1 MIRQRLAAS
10 PVLLVL
16 ISVVSVQLGSSLAKD
31 LYAHATPLG
40 VAWLRLVFAALIL
53 GALTRPK
60 IRDRSL
66 PEWREVV
73 GYGLAMAAMNA
84 TFYLSIQRIPIGM
97 AVTFEFL
104 GPLTLAVLGSRR
116 ARDLLWVVLAGVG
129 VATLGFSPG
138 ELDPIGVGLALL
150 AGTFW
155 ALYIVMAAR
164 VGRHWSGVTG
174 VTVATWVGAVGL
186 TVPLLILG
194 QVPGPQP
201 RVWAMGAVVALLA
214 SVISYGLEMV
224 ALRRLPKG
232 VFGILMSTEPAA
244 AALAAWMILG
254 EALRPIEWLAMAAV
268 IAASVGATR
277 SGQAQPTK
285 A

>member
-16 ISVVSVQLGSSLAKD
+16 VSVVSVQIGSSLAKD

-53 GALTRPK
+53 GALARPR
-60 IRDRSL
+60 IRGRSAS
-66 PEWREVV
+66 EWRGVI

-84 TFYLSIQRIPIGM
+84 SFYLSIQRIPIGM

-116 ARDLLWVVLAGVG
+116 VRDLLWVVLAGGG

-138 ELDPIGVGLALL
+138 ALDPLGVALALL

-174 VTVATWVGAVGL
+174 VTVATWVGAIGL
-186 TVPLLILG
+186 TIPLLVLG

-201 RVWAMGAVVALLA
+201 RVWAMGVVVALLA
-214 SVISYGLEMV
+214 SVISYGLEMI
-224 ALRRLPKG
+224 ALRRLSKG

-244 AALAAWMILG
+244 AALMAWMILG
-254 EALRPIEWLAMAAV
+254 EALRPVEWLAMAAV
-268 IAASVGATR
+268 ITASVGATR
-277 SGQAQPTK
+277 SGQSGR
-285 A
+285 

>member
-16 ISVVSVQLGSSLAKD
+16 VSVVSVQIGSSLAKD
-31 LYAHATPLG
+31 LYTHATPLG

-60 IRDRSL
+60 IRGRLAS
-66 PEWREVV
+66 EWRGVV

-84 TFYLSIQRIPIGM
+84 SFYLSIQRIPIGM

-116 ARDLLWVVLAGVG
+116 ARDLLWVVLAGGG

-138 ELDPIGVGLALL
+138 ALDPLGVALALL

-174 VTVATWVGAVGL
+174 VTVATWVGAIGL
-186 TVPLLILG
+186 TIPLLVLG

-201 RVWAMGAVVALLA
+201 RVWAMGVVVALLA
-214 SVISYGLEMV
+214 SVISYGLEMI
-224 ALRRLPKG
+224 ALRRLSKG

-244 AALAAWMILG
+244 AALMAWMILG
-254 EALRPIEWLAMAAV
+254 EALRPVEWLAMAAV
-268 IAASVGATR
+268 ITASVGATR
-277 SGQAQPTK
+277 SGQSGR
-285 A
+285 